1 MDLDLDLSSVWMWT
15 LPLWGLFLLVFYL
28 GGVLTVP
35 TSIPSAAAAARKGA
49 SSVE

>member
-35 TSIPSAAAAARKGA
+35 TSIPSAAAARKGA

>member
-28 GGVLTVP
+28 GAVLTVP
-35 TSIPSAAAAARKGA
+35 MSIPSIGAASLNKRVR
-49 SSVE
+49 VE